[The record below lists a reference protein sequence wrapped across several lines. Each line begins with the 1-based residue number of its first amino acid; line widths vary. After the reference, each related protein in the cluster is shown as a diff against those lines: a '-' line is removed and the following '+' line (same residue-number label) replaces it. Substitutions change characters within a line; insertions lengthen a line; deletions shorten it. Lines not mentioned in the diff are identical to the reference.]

1 VGLTNVGSTA
11 VRATSVEQ
19 AMAQGATPEQAAEH
33 ASDGLSPSGDIRAT
47 PEYKLHLARV
57 LTKRAIQQA
66 A

>member
-1 VGLTNVGSTA
+1 
-11 VRATSVEQ
+11 
-19 AMAQGATPEQAAEH
+19 MAQGATPEQAAEH